1 MLPVLPDVRGILNR
15 IKSKDVARLLS
26 FDINEFNNSLSKE
39 DVLVILRVCVKPVT
53 LVQPVEITPE
63 AIS

>member
-39 DVLVILRVCVKPVT
+39 DVLVILRVCVIPV
-53 LVQPVEITPE
+53 VQPVEITPE